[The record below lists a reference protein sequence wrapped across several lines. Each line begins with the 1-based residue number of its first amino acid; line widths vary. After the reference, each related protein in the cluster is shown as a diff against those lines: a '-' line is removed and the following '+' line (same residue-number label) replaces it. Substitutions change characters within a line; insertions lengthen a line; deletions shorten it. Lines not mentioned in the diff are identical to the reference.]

1 MSDIG
6 TITEIEP
13 EDGLGWIDL
22 EDSSRVRFGVTA
34 CKGFVPAIGMV
45 VRVMG
50 TRPGY
55 GGTVKATELERV
67 ADAPKA
73 AFAVDAKPGAPPPPP
88 PRTSLHDVQSSGVRA
103 DDVLLAI
110 LGRADADDRLHAD
123 LAAIGFD
130 VKAAPGLKLG
140 CRNPWFYAIAGDGKG
155 NYYGLYAHP
164 MFAGQAVQPWVLW
177 DHYANTLRWIAEDA
191 VGILARLIAS
201 AAAAGV
207 AADTVARLRAELA
220 KLGVPEVQA
229 EALDAGQK
237 MAWLPPDEAEVRP
250 LDDYLG
256 ETDGGEME
264 RGLLAHAYGRGDPR
278 AAEAL
283 RSIYATWEW
292 SLPSWAS

>member
-73 AFAVDAKPGAPPPPP
+73 AFAVEAKPGAAPPP
-88 PRTSLHDVQSSGVRA
+88 PRTSLHDAQSSGVRA

-110 LGRADADDRLHAD
+110 LGRSDADDALHAN
-123 LAAIGFD
+123 LVAIGFH
-130 VKAAPGLKLG
+130 VKTAPGLKLG
-140 CRNPWFYAIAGDGKG
+140 CRNPWFYAIAGDGRG

-164 MFAGQAVQPWVLW
+164 MFAGQAVQPWVLF

-191 VGILARLIAS
+191 AGLFPRLLAS
-201 AAAAGV
+201 ASAAGV
-207 AADTVARLRAELA
+207 AAETIARVRHDLV
-220 KLGVPEVQA
+220 KLGVPEVQ
-229 EALDAGQK
+229 GQPLEGGDK
-237 MAWLPPDEAEVRP
+237 MTWLPPDEVEIRP
-250 LDDYLG
+250 LDDYLA

-264 RGLLAHAYGRGDPR
+264 RGLLAHAYGRGDAR

-292 SLPSWAS
+292 NLPSWVG